1 MFNEFFINVGNQF
14 SSNNNDG
21 EHSPILPAPIRNSSA
36 FEEITAEEIIQIT
49 KQMPRN
55 KAVGPDE
62 ITVHVLKENID
73 ILCHPL
79 KRIFNQSFI
88 TGTYPEALK
97 TGRVTPIFKADDPN
111 NITNYRPITILSCI
125 NILFE
130 KLIAKRMISY
140 IQKYTILS
148 QNQHGFR
155 KNYSTATAVHSV
167 TEVIYNALNNN
178 KFALGIFLDI
188 KKAFDSVN
196 HEIFLTKLERYGFR
210 GLAIKFFRSYLTNR
224 QQFVQ
229 IALNKSSVK
238 QVTNGVPQG
247 SVLGP
252 ILFSLFIN
260 DYPSSLYKAQA
271 VLYAD
276 DTALIITHPSLTEI
290 Q

>member
-1 MFNEFFINVGNQF
+1 M
-14 SSNNNDG
+14 
-21 EHSPILPAPIRNSSA
+21 
-36 FEEITAEEIIQIT
+36 
-49 KQMPRN
+49 
-55 KAVGPDE
+55 
-62 ITVHVLKENID
+62 
-73 ILCHPL
+73 
-79 KRIFNQSFI
+79 
-88 TGTYPEALK
+88 
-97 TGRVTPIFKADDPN
+97 
-111 NITNYRPITILSCI
+111 
-125 NILFE
+125 
-130 KLIAKRMISY
+130 
-140 IQKYTILS
+140 S
-148 QNQHGFR
+148 QNQHGFC

-167 TEVIYNALNNN
+167 TGAIYNALNNN

-260 DYPSSLYKAQA
+260 DYPSSLYEAQA

-290 Q
+290 QSLGNNELQNTLNWFNANKLLLNIKKTKLFCSPRTVKKGRKCVP